1 MKTKLFLLLT
11 VLSVLSTQAQ
21 NLTIKG
27 RVTDTSQEA
36 HHSRQCIAMD
46 HGLHSGDRS
55 DFGHTG

>member
-21 NLTIKG
+21 NHNQRTCYG
-27 RVTDTSQEA
+27 YFARS

-55 DFGHTG
+55 DFGHAG

>member
-11 VLSVLSTQAQ
+11 VLFVLSTKRTEPYNQRTCYGYFA
-21 NLTIKG
+21 
-27 RVTDTSQEA
+27 RS

-55 DFGHTG
+55 DFGHAG

>member
-21 NLTIKG
+21 NHYTQRTYYG
-27 RVTDTSQEA
+27 YFARS

-55 DFGHTG
+55 DFGHAG

>member
-36 HHSRQCIAMD
+36 IIAANVSLD

-55 DFGHTG
+55 DFGHAG